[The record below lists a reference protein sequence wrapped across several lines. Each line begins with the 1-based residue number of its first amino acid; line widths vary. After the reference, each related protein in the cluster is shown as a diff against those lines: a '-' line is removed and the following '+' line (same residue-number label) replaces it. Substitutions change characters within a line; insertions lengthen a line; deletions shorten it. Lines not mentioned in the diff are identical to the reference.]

1 MTVEDRAYVDSE
13 RMDAL
18 HESDRFFVIR
28 LKKNME
34 MRAWKSLRRLQT
46 TDSTVLE
53 DGTCLIGK
61 AKNRFRVVSFR
72 DAKGRTIHVVTNLIH
87 VSAEVIAQ
95 LYKTRWQ
102 VELFFRWIKQ
112 HLNVKKLFG
121 TTPNAVYGQLF
132 GACIAYVL
140 LHWLYTQEK
149 PQRFQ
154 SISLLH
160 FARQLW
166 FSQLPA
172 EWVLCLFDHLRHL
185 RATTCYLC

>member
-1 MTVEDRAYVDSE
+1 
-13 RMDAL
+13 
-18 HESDRFFVIR
+18 
-28 LKKNME
+28 
-34 MRAWKSLRRLQT
+34 MRARKPLRRLQT
-46 TDSTVLE
+46 TDSPVLK

-72 DAKGRTIHVVTNLIH
+72 DAKGRVIHVATNLMH
-87 VSAEVIAQ
+87 VSAEVIAE
-95 LYKTRWQ
+95 LYKARWQ

-121 TTPNAVYGQLF
+121 TTPNAVYGQLL
-132 GACIAYVL
+132 GACMAYVL

-149 PQRFQ
+149 PRRFQ
-154 SISLLH
+154 GVSLIQ

-172 EWVLCLFDHLRHL
+172 EWVLCLFNHLRRL
-185 RATTCYLC
+185 KAKACYLC